1 MPSSNRRPAAR
12 RGRAF
17 RRGLRPSVAALA
29 LCACAPFVVAATG
42 GTRSAGTDASA
53 GAGAPPDAGAACD
66 GVLGHALR
74 PLAGRDEAPLCE
86 RFAGRV
92 LLIVNTASKCGFT
105 PQFEALETLYG
116 RYEAAGLSVLGFPSD
131 DFRQELDD
139 EAEVAAFCELNYG
152 VTFPM
157 FQKVHVTG
165 AEATPLFADLASAA
179 DGAPTWNFNKYLVD
193 RDGRVLGRYDSGVE
207 PLGDELVADI
217 EAAL

>member
-1 MPSSNRRPAAR
+1 MPSTIRRAAAR
-12 RGRAF
+12 LAA
-17 RRGLRPSVAALA
+17 VAALPLLVGA
-29 LCACAPFVVAATG
+29 APSRTAPPE
-42 GTRSAGTDASA
+42 A
-53 GAGAPPDAGAACD
+53 GATAPDAPAEACD

-74 PLAGRDEAPLCE
+74 PLAGEGLAPLCE

-139 EAEVAAFCELNYG
+139 EAEVAEFCRLNYG
-152 VTFPM
+152 VSFPM
-157 FQKVHVTG
+157 FQKVGVAG
-165 AEATPLFADLASAA
+165 ESATPLFRDLAASGA
-179 DGAPTWNFNKYLVD
+179 GAPTWNFNKYLVD
-193 RDGRVLGRYDSGVE
+193 RDGRVLRRYGSSVE
-207 PLGDELVADI
+207 PLGEALVRDI